1 MLPVSLPSNP
11 DDAEETST
19 IPLPKVLPIPL
30 IREIPPPVFE
40 LLLPPEISIEP
51 PEAEGCWALPAK
63 TAMSPATNGAR
74 HFRLAIGRKYVV
86 IENSGGKW

>member
-1 MLPVSLPSNP
+1 MPDVIVMLPVSLPSNP

-19 IPLPKVLPIPL
+19 IPLPRVLPIPL

-63 TAMSPATNGAR
+63 TAMSPATKSPDTSP
-74 HFRLAIGRKYVV
+74 LATRMSV
-86 IENSGGKW
+86 